1 MKTSEALRAYARLLV
16 ALRPERAGM
25 VRGFATGAASAVGL
39 AVLSAL
45 IAGGVGGAL
54 VTGTWPPGWWI
65 AAVLALVLV
74 RAVLTWHEMDFSHA
88 LAYRVLARLR
98 ASLFDSYARSTPA
111 RRREH
116 SAKGAAAAL
125 GDIEKLEFFYAHTV
139 AQLATSALVFV
150 LSAVASAVLLP
161 AAALVVLL
169 GGALV
174 LGSILLGARTAR
186 ALGVREQREREQ
198 LTTSIVDALGAQRE
212 VLSAGLEPRVIA
224 DAEAATRRSA
234 RTSART
240 EMLAQ
245 TVSGVRELAVA
256 VVVIGVVLA
265 GAAAA
270 GLLGGD
276 PVPAGTTAILPALI
290 AIAVAGVAALSDAAA
305 TLGQLGPL
313 VASARNVAAGLDR
326 PAVVGGTRDGAP
338 LPGGPLGIRF
348 RTVGFSYG
356 GRAAV
361 VSGWSATVRPGAHVG
376 LAGASGAGK
385 STLLAL
391 AGRLWDPDSGTV
403 ELVDGT
409 GRGYALDAIPDAE
422 LRRAIG
428 FVEQDGHLFPGTV
441 RDNLL
446 RGAGTDGCGDEAL
459 RSALAEVGADGWISL
474 DDELG
479 EQGVRL
485 SGGQHARLR
494 LARALVRHPRV
505 LIVDE
510 ITASLDP
517 ESERAISDVIARFP
531 GTVLAASHRAETL
544 QRFDE
549 VLEVETA
556 NAPTYTT
563 PLDPQARIAAPKRGH
578 PATQRDAG

>member
-1 MKTSEALRAYARLLV
+1 MKTTEALRAYARLLG

-54 VTGTWPPGWWI
+54 VTGAWPPVWWT
-65 AAVLALVLV
+65 AVVLALVLI

-98 ASLFDSYARSTPA
+98 AALFDSYARSMPA

-139 AQLATSALVFV
+139 AQLATSVLVFV
-150 LSAVASAVLLP
+150 LSALASAVLLP

-174 LGSILLGARTAR
+174 LGSIVLGARTAR

-198 LTTSIVDALGAQRE
+198 LTTSIVDALGALRE
-212 VLSAGLEPRVIA
+212 VLSAGLELRVVA
-224 DAEAATRRSA
+224 GAEAATRRSA
-234 RTSART
+234 RASART

-245 TVSGVRELAVA
+245 AVSGIRELAVA

-265 GAAAA
+265 GAAAS

-276 PVPAGTTAILPALI
+276 PVPADTTATLPALI
-290 AIAVAGVAALSDAAA
+290 AIAVAGVAALSDATA

-326 PAVVGGTRDGAP
+326 PAVVGRTRDGAP
-338 LPGGPLGIRF
+338 LPDGPLGIRF
-348 RTVGFSYG
+348 RSVGFTYG
-356 GRAAV
+356 GRSAV
-361 VSGWSATVRPGAHVG
+361 LSGWSATVRPGAHVG
-376 LAGASGAGK
+376 LAGASGSGK

-391 AGRLWDPDSGTV
+391 AGRLWDPDSGSV

-409 GRGYALDAIPDAE
+409 GRGYALDSIPDAE

-446 RGAGTDGCGDEAL
+446 RGAGTDECGDEVL
-459 RSALAEVGADGWISL
+459 RDALAEVGADDWISL

-494 LARALVRHPRV
+494 LARALLQRPRV

-517 ESERAISDVIARFP
+517 ESERVISDVIARFP
-531 GTVLAASHRAETL
+531 GTVLAASHRTETL
-544 QRFDE
+544 ERFDE
-549 VLEVETA
+549 VLR
-556 NAPTYTT
+556 
-563 PLDPQARIAAPKRGH
+563 LDPARAARSGD
-578 PATQRDAG
+578 PAGDPGSDAA